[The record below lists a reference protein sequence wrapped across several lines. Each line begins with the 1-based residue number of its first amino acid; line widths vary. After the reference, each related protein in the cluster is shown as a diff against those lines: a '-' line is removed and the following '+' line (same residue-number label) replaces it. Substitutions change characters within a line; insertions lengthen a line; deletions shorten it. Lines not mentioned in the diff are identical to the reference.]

1 MFGAQRTIDR
11 HVWELML
18 LLTFPLERAAGRR
31 VDPTLVAAERARRD
45 GALAGEEI
53 ELSAARGDG
62 ERAARLDAVL
72 NEREALR

>member
-1 MFGAQRTIDR
+1 
-11 HVWELML
+11 ML

-45 GALAGEEI
+45 EALAREQTDLATMPI
-53 ELSAARGDG
+53 DGD
-62 ERAARLDAVL
+62 ERDARLDAVL